1 MGFPVLLHPRS
12 PGSRRGLVWGCVR
25 DGIPPPAGIQARS
38 VSDGIPRFV
47 ASDPPAHAGGLYGD
61 AYAMGSRR
69 QGNKNTSPV
78 TVAASTAKPRQ
89 LIGTAGTVHGAQL
102 PGR

>member
-1 MGFPVLLHPRS
+1 MGMRKRWDS
-12 PGSRRGLVWGCVR
+12 
-25 DGIPPPAGIQARS
+25 PPAPIQARS
-38 VSDGIPRFV
+38 VSNGIPRFV
-47 ASDPPAHAGGLYGD
+47 HPIPRLTPGAC
-61 AYAMGSRR
+61 MGMRKRLCRPRR